1 MQHGLPE
8 RQPGDQL
15 RLVADAGRRGVASDQ
30 GLSRRKVPP
39 LLCVGMWP
47 ASSWMKKNTASA
59 SARAPQVANAMAA
72 KVKLL
77 QRELKTL
84 KADLAFSKERC
95 AQLEE
100 ENRQLRD
107 GNHDA
112 DEDMVRARS
121 VPAAIISDSRDPCS
135 FLRPALVPYPR
146 YGSSWR
152 RCSRRRRDWRT
163 RTRCTPARIGSCGR
177 SLSTTSSTC
186 RTSSTSTRTTSRRKT
201 RTTPTRTRRRRP
213 SSSTKI
219 AARPCRP
226 NTCMRKR
233 STRRPARAPPP
244 SHPLTAGSR
253 RGCQARTAATPRTRS
268 RRGG

>member
-1 MQHGLPE
+1 MQHGLPA

-15 RLVADAGRRGVASDQ
+15 RLIVGAVRNGLASDQ

-39 LLCVGMWP
+39 LFLCVGGMCP
-47 ASSWMKKNTASA
+47 ASSWVKKNAASA

-112 DEDMVRARS
+112 DEDMVRAQL
-121 VPAAIISDSRDPCS
+121 DP
-135 FLRPALVPYPR
+135 
-146 YGSSWR
+146 GSLLLHSAVRWR
-152 RCSRRRRDWRT
+152 VL
-163 RTRCTPARIGSCGR
+163 
-177 SLSTTSSTC
+177 LS
-186 RTSSTSTRTTSRRKT
+186 
-201 RTTPTRTRRRRP
+201 
-213 SSSTKI
+213 
-219 AARPCRP
+219 
-226 NTCMRKR
+226 
-233 STRRPARAPPP
+233 
-244 SHPLTAGSR
+244 
-253 RGCQARTAATPRTRS
+253 
-268 RRGG
+268 